1 MRFISQPYPFYY
13 KGRTLWKLAGI
24 LFVMTLLFSYLFQP
38 FVVYTPEHKMDYFWI
53 SVIHACSPVV
63 IIAFY
68 SLLRISSKREESW
81 NVGKEILL
89 ILVFLI
95 VVGIVQF
102 LIRDIIYDNPANW
115 SLRYFFEEIRNT
127 LFIGSLFAVLLVSL
141 NFNRL
146 NIRNIKNAHTVNVPS
161 GRPDRDAEV
170 TIFIETEVKG
180 DDFNLK
186 LDDFLFAMADG
197 NYVEFYLRNGGTG
210 KLVKRITIKELE
222 STLKPFPNI
231 IRTHRS
237 YLVNLHHISSVTGN
251 AQGYKLK
258 LDSYIGMVPVS
269 RQMIKVF
276 DAAMKRI

>member
-1 MRFISQPYPFYY
+1 MRFLSQPYPFYY
-13 KGRTLWKLAGI
+13 KGRTLWNLAGI

-53 SVIHACSPVV
+53 SVIHACTPVL
-63 IIAFY
+63 IIALF
-68 SLLRISSKREESW
+68 SLLSISARREEKW

-89 ILVFLI
+89 VLIFLFL
-95 VVGIVQF
+95 VGIVQF
-102 LIRDIIYDNPANW
+102 LIRDLIYDNPNNW
-115 SLRYFFEEIRNT
+115 SLRYLFEEIRNT
-127 LFIGSLFAVLLVSL
+127 LFIGSLFVVILVSL
-141 NFNRL
+141 NYNRL
-146 NIRNIKNAHTVNVPS
+146 NIRNSRNASTVHLS
-161 GRPDRDAEV
+161 ADRSARDNGITAY
-170 TIFIETEVKG
+170 IETEVKS
-180 DDFNLK
+180 DDFILK
-186 LDDFLFAMADG
+186 LDDFLFARADG

-276 DAAMKRI
+276 DAAMKGI